1 MDKMQDM
8 AGDIAGA
15 GQMQDMLKDIKYP
28 ASKDELIN
36 QLQQKGVPSQML
48 DKLRGDPT
56 QQFNSAQDVVTKVQS
71 RM

>member
-1 MDKMQDM
+1 MDQMKDM
-8 AGDIAGA
+8 AGDMPGA

-36 QLQQKGVPSQML
+36 QLQQKGMPSQML
-48 DKLRGDPT
+48 DQLRGVNT
-56 QQFNSAQDVVTKVQS
+56 QQFSSAQDVVTKVQQ